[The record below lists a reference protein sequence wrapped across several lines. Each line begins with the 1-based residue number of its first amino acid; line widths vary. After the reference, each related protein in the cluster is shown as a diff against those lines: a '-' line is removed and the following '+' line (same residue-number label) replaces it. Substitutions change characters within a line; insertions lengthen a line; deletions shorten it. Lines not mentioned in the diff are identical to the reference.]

1 MPKYISTIRARGGRI
16 AKGKPVIWVLGISV
30 ALTVSAFLIIS
41 ALAA

>member
-16 AKGKPVIWVLGISV
+16 AKGRPVVWILGISV
-30 ALTVSAFLIIS
+30 VLTVAAFLIIS